1 MASARRMAMRS
12 RFAETFNLVVRTRG
26 YWRSLPFSLFVGH
39 NGLLFVDGM
48 SPVFYKE
55 GRIDIGRRFVVRN
68 RQTRSEIGA
77 KENGELVIGDNVFV
91 NQGCSIVAYH
101 RISIGDNCLIGD
113 FTSIM
118 DTDSHELGPGLG
130 VKTEAVEVG
139 HNVYIGRNC
148 ILLPGVSVGDNS
160 VIAAGSIVTKDV
172 PPSCVVA
179 GNPARQIRALPVEE
193 GWVRH

>member
-1 MASARRMAMRS
+1 MRS
-12 RFAETFNLVVRTRG
+12 RFAETFDLAVRSRA

-39 NGLLFVDGM
+39 NGLLIVDGM
-48 SPVFYKE
+48 TPVLYKE
-55 GRIDIGRRFVVRN
+55 GRIEIGRRFVVRN

-77 KENGELVIGDNVFV
+77 MEDGELIIGDNVFV
-91 NQGCSIVAYH
+91 NQGCSIVAYR

-118 DTDSHELGPGLG
+118 DTDSHELGPGMG
-130 VKTEAVEVG
+130 VKTGAVEVG
-139 HNVYIGRNC
+139 QNVYIGRNC

-160 VIAAGSIVTKDV
+160 VIGAGSIVTTDV

-179 GNPARQIRALPVEE
+179 GNPAKQIRTLPVEG